1 MVKHK
6 KVKLITTIV
15 CMALSLISLYAFC
28 FVVDVKL
35 GWRIVL
41 IIISLSWIGSGTLNL
56 IEYRKGK
63 K

>member
-1 MVKHK
+1 VKHK

-15 CMALSLISLYAFC
+15 CMALSLIALYAFC